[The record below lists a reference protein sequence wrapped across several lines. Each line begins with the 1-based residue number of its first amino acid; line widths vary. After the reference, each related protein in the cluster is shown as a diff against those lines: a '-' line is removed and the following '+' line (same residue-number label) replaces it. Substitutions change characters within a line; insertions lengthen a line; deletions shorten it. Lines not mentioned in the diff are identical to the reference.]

1 MNDTPSMVDQLDA
14 IADRDD
20 IDIDGRSVA
29 CRSWGAGP
37 VVLLV
42 HGASGCW
49 THWVRNIGPL
59 SQRNRVVVPD
69 LPGFGDSESLA
80 GPPDA
85 KHLADSLVQ
94 ITDAVIGA
102 EAQLDL
108 VGFSFGGIVAG
119 LAAHRMGQR
128 AQHLVVISAGGIGI
142 NARVAGGPR
151 RGPRDELIRFMFA
164 NPHTADDTAL
174 DIHLDGQ
181 NRTRF
186 KTGSIPS
193 STLLLDVIGQV
204 TAELHVVYSDRDAFG
219 GGDRSVRLNLILG
232 SRPDAKCHTITNAG
246 HWSPYEAPDQINAI
260 LTQVLAPTAASSQ
273 GAERFGQRNV
283 PHTLADDV
291 EPDIAPN

>member
-1 MNDTPSMVDQLDA
+1 MNDTPSMVDQLDT

-20 IDIDGRSVA
+20 IDINGRSVA

-49 THWVRNIGPL
+49 THWVRNIGRL

-85 KHLADSLVQ
+85 EDLADSLVQ
-94 ITDAVIGA
+94 IVDAVIGA
-102 EAQLDL
+102 EAQLDI
-108 VGFSFGGIVAG
+108 VGFSFGGIIAG
-119 LAAHRMGQR
+119 LTAHQMGQR
-128 AQHLVVISAGGIGI
+128 AQHLVVISAGGLGI
-142 NARVAGGPR
+142 NARVASGPR
-151 RGPRDELIRFMFA
+151 GGPRDELTRFMFA
-164 NPHTADDTAL
+164 NPHTADETAL
-174 DIHLDGQ
+174 GIHLDGQ
-181 NRTRF
+181 ERTRF

-219 GGDRSVRLNLILG
+219 GGDPSGRFDLILG

-246 HWSPYEAPDQINAI
+246 HWSPYEAPDQINTI
-260 LTQVLAPTAASSQ
+260 LTEVLAPNTNAIDTI
-273 GAERFGQRNV
+273 R
-283 PHTLADDV
+283 
-291 EPDIAPN
+291 